1 MGQNQLLMIVLSVIV
16 VGVSVAVGI
25 GQFQENAMTSNRD
38 AIAADCQR
46 IISSSQTWLRKPA
59 SLGGGAN
66 AFTGL
71 TLDKVGIDANNQ
83 NGGFALTV
91 DNANQIT
98 IVGTGTEKNAAG
110 DDIEVTMEYYTTND
124 STAYTD
130 NI

>member
-1 MGQNQLLMIVLSVIV
+1 MIVLSVIV

-38 AIAADCQR
+38 AVAADCQR
-46 IISSSQTWLRKPA
+46 IISSSQQWLRKPA
-59 SLGGGAN
+59 SMGGGAN
-66 AFTGL
+66 TFTGL
-71 TLDKVGIDANNQ
+71 SLGKVGIKTDNQ
-83 NGGFALTV
+83 NGAFALTV
-91 DNANQIT
+91 DSANQIT

-110 DDIEVTMEYYTTND
+110 AAIKVTMEYYTAND